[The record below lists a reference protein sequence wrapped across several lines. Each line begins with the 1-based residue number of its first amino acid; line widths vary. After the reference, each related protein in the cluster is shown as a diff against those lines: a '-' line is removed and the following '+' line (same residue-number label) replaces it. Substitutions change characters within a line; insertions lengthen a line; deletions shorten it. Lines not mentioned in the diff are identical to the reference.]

1 VQRHKAKSGSVVVL
15 DVQTGEVLAM
25 ANQPSFNPN
34 DRSSLRRDSVRNR
47 AITDMLEPGST
58 MKPFTLLAAL
68 QSGKFKPDTKIQT
81 SPGYIKV
88 ASKTFL
94 DTKDYGDLDLAG
106 ILTKSSQV
114 GTTKLAL
121 QMDPQATRGLFERV
135 GFGEGMGSGFPG
147 ETAGN
152 LPAYQT
158 WDPVTQATFAFGYGL
173 SASSLQMARAYAVLA
188 NNGLRR
194 EVSLLAVDEV
204 PDGTRVADEGAVRE
218 IRHMM
223 QTAASAKGT
232 GKRAMIEGYS
242 VGGKTGTLHK
252 TKATGGYADSRYVS
266 VFAGLSPVDN
276 PRLVTIVVVDD
287 PSDGNYFGGVVAAP
301 VFSEVTGNALR
312 LLQVTPDQ
320 LDVSRTVADAQRA
333 SKQRGDS

>member
-1 VQRHKAKSGSVVVL
+1 
-15 DVQTGEVLAM
+15 
-25 ANQPSFNPN
+25 
-34 DRSSLRRDSVRNR
+34 
-47 AITDMLEPGST
+47 
-58 MKPFTLLAAL
+58 
-68 QSGKFKPDTKIQT
+68 
-81 SPGYIKV
+81 
-88 ASKTFL
+88 
-94 DTKDYGDLDLAG
+94 
-106 ILTKSSQV
+106 
-114 GTTKLAL
+114 
-121 QMDPQATRGLFERV
+121 MDPHNTRGLFERV
-135 GFGEGMGSGFPG
+135 GFGDGMGSGFPG

-173 SASSLQMARAYAVLA
+173 SASSLQLARAYAVLA

-194 EVSLLAVDEV
+194 EVSLLAVDET
-204 PDGTRVADEGAVRE
+204 PESIRVADETAVRD

-266 VFAGLSPVDN
+266 VFAGLAPVDN
-276 PRLVTIVVVDD
+276 PRLVTIVVVDE
-287 PSDGNYFGGVVAAP
+287 PGDGNYFGGVVAAP

-320 LDVSRTVADAQRA
+320 LDVNRTIADIQRTP
-333 SKQRGDS
+333 KQRGDS